1 MNTNQQEQP
10 MFFRQGDI
18 LFQRV
23 SDLPK
28 DVNQIPNSL
37 TVALREITGH
47 HHSFKTQSQV
57 LLYKTNGSSQDP
69 TAVQVLEKEGAV
81 LEHQEHLPL
90 VLPEGVYEVKREQE
104 WNPFTQAIQRTAD

>member
-1 MNTNQQEQP
+1 MNQQENQQLI
-10 MFFRQGDI
+10 FRQGDI

-28 DVNQIPNSL
+28 DVSQIPNSL
-37 TVALREITGH
+37 TVALGEITGH

-57 LLYKTNGSSQDP
+57 LLYKNGSSQDP

-104 WNPFTQAIQRTAD
+104 YNPFTQQIQRTAD